1 MKKVF
6 NMLCWTPFLYKFI
19 KRPAKPADAAAGSE
33 TSILQSP
40 SSVPERLRPVRLPG
54 NACGIRFSLLS
65 SDCSSALSTPLLLDE
80 MLADGMV
87 IVAIRLSTTMEIASP
102 QVNFSRKS
110 AV

>member
-19 KRPAKPADAAAGSE
+19 KRPAKPADGRRRIGNVYFAESVVCAGAAASC
-33 TSILQSP
+33 P
-40 SSVPERLRPVRLPG
+40 AAG